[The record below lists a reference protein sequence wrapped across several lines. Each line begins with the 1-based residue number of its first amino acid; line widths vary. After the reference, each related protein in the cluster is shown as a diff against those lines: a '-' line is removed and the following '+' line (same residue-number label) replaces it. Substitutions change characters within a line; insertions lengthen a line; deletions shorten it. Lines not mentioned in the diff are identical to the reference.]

1 MPDEARLGPA
11 LPHCRSRR
19 GSYVVGEGRGAPS
32 LGSAFGVD
40 LLFLSDREAVIVA
53 QSSALRSRAPVIL
66 AIVLD
71 YTDYLQNVGN
81 CSR

>member
-1 MPDEARLGPA
+1 M
-11 LPHCRSRR
+11 
-19 GSYVVGEGRGAPS
+19 VGEGQGAPS

-53 QSSALRSRAPVIL
+53 QSSALRSRTPVISE
-66 AIVLD
+66 IVLD